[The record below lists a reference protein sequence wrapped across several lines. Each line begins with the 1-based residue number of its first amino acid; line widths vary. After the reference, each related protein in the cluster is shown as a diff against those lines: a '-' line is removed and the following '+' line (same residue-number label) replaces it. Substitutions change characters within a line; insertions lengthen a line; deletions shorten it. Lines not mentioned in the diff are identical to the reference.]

1 MLEKFELI
9 QNIKMASWS
18 GARKQVKAK
27 PSSFDTVVVSS
38 FSLDDPVTL
47 VATLDSSVAWFG
59 YHTRPYLKMATSQGE
74 VLKSLNVKFA
84 IDHIAVDNNGEL
96 LMTVYNGHQVK
107 RLTKAGDVV
116 DVADMAEFQTR
127 GVTVNGLNEIFVCLS
142 LQGVPGLVRK
152 MSPEGKTLKEIRY
165 KKGTQLPYFR
175 TPFRVK
181 QSVNGDLCIL
191 DSSTSGDFRQLIV
204 VDEDS
209 NHKFTYPTQND
220 PMRHRFNPMN
230 VETDMYGN
238 ILVGDTSCGIHLLDE
253 DGIYIQFI
261 LSKADG
267 LNISRGLSID
277 PNGKLWVCSIG
288 NEKVYVLKYEEDQF
302 D

>member
-1 MLEKFELI
+1 
-9 QNIKMASWS
+9 MASWS
-18 GARKQVKAK
+18 GARKQIETK

-59 YHTRPYLKMATSQGE
+59 YHSRPYLKMATSQGE
-74 VLKSLNVKFA
+74 ILKSLNVNFA
-84 IDHIAVDNNGEL
+84 IDHIAVDKNGEL
-96 LMTVYNGHQVK
+96 LMTVYNGHKVK
-107 RLTKAGDVV
+107 KLTKAGNVV
-116 DVADMAEFQTR
+116 DVADMSEFQTR
-127 GVTVNGLNEIFVCLS
+127 GITVNGLGEIFVCLS
-142 LQGVPGLVRK
+142 LLVAPGLVRK
-152 MSPEGKTLKEIRY
+152 ISPEGKSLKEIRH
-165 KKGTQLPYFR
+165 KKGTQTPYFR

-191 DSSTSGDFRQLIV
+191 DSSTSGDFRLLIV

-209 NHKFTYPTQND
+209 NHKFTYPTPND

-230 VETDMYGN
+230 VETDIYGN
-238 ILVGDTSCGIHLLDE
+238 ILVGDTSSGIHLLDE

-267 LNISRGLSID
+267 LNISRGLSMD
-277 PNGKLWVCSIG
+277 PDGKLWVCSIG

-302 D
+302 E